1 MCRTP
6 LPRGK
11 IGFFRFF
18 LREEGGGGRKSIHRL
33 VEGETREW
41 GMMGWKGWEVGVL
54 KGWEMGEIGGN
65 YATMFNIS
73 QSK

>member
-1 MCRTP
+1 MQNPPPQR
-6 LPRGK
+6 K
-11 IGFFRFF
+11 NWIF
-18 LREEGGGGRKSIHRL
+18 LIFPEGRGGGGRSIHGL

-41 GMMGWKGWEVGVL
+41 GMMGWKGWEVQVL
-54 KGWEMGEIGGN
+54 KGWKMGEIGGN

>member
-1 MCRTP
+1 MQNP

-18 LREEGGGGRKSIHRL
+18 LGGGGGGGESIHGL
-33 VEGETREW
+33 VEGKTREW
-41 GMMGWKGWEVGVL
+41 GMMGWKGWKVRVL

>member
-1 MCRTP
+1 M
-6 LPRGK
+6 G
-11 IGFFRFF
+11 
-18 LREEGGGGRKSIHRL
+18 KSIHRL

-54 KGWEMGEIGGN
+54 KGWEVGEIGGN

>member
-18 LREEGGGGRKSIHRL
+18 LREERGKSIHGL

-41 GMMGWKGWEVGVL
+41 GMMGWKGWEVRVL
-54 KGWEMGEIGGN
+54 KRRKVGEIGRK
-65 YATMFNIS
+65 YATLFNIS

>member
-18 LREEGGGGRKSIHRL
+18 LREEGGKSIHGL

-41 GMMGWKGWEVGVL
+41 GMMGWKGWEVQVL
-54 KGWEMGEIGGN
+54 NGGGKWE
-65 YATMFNIS
+65 
-73 QSK
+73 K